1 MAQSLEEIKAGMTAP
16 DHKIV
21 NGERVELTDA
31 EAQAYLDGWAES
43 ERDRQLDE
51 EANGYKY
58 ARETAYPE
66 LKEQLDK
73 LYHDIDNGTLDET
86 GEFFTALKTVKDD
99 NPKPSE

>member
-21 NGERVELTDA
+21 NGERVELTDE

-86 GEFFTALKTVKDD
+86 GEFFTTLKTVKDD